1 MESNLVVSLD
11 IAQRILS
18 AKKSELSMLTVNLQ
32 DVPDL
37 DDQLIALMA
46 EFWNVITREIEN
58 LEKLMANLQEQ
69 KNIFGA
75 KGLPKELEIAPKEDY
90 PRKR

>member
-11 IAQRILS
+11 IAQRILD

-37 DDQLIALMA
+37 DDQLVALMA
-46 EFWNVITREIEN
+46 EFWYVTTREVEA
-58 LEKLMANLQEQ
+58 LEKLITDLQEQ
-69 KNIFGA
+69 KKIFGA
-75 KGLPKELEIAPKEDY
+75 KGLPKELEMASKEDY
-90 PRKR
+90 PRS